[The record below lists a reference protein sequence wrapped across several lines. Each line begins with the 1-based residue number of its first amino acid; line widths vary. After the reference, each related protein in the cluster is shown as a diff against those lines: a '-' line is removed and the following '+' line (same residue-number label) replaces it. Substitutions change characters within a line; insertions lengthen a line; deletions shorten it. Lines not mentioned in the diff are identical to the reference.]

1 MACFNCNNKKM
12 QDIEYV
18 RKLARALS
26 LIEKSNVVIY
36 SRYERGFGDVYKF
49 EVETSQN
56 RQTAIEIIKFEIQP
70 IQPIENLQLQHDAV
84 GVVLS
89 DIGDTGLST
98 ITAKETEEIKPKK
111 SGRSRKQVL

>member
-18 RKLARALS
+18 RKLAKALS

-56 RQTAIEIIKFEIQP
+56 RQTAIEIIKFKIQP
-70 IQPIENLQLQHDAV
+70 IQPIEDLQLQHDSD
-84 GVVLS
+84 GVVLP
-89 DIGDTGLST
+89 DIGDTGLSAF
-98 ITAKETEEIKPKK
+98 ITEETKEVKPKK
-111 SGRSRKQVL
+111 SGRSRK